1 MKTVITY
8 GTYDL
13 LHYGHLRLLER
24 AKALGDY
31 LIVAVTSDDFDRTR
45 GKINV
50 QQSLAE
56 RVAAVRETGLADQI
70 IVEEYEGQKI
80 DDIKRYGVDI
90 FTVGSDWVGKFDYLN
105 EYCKVVYLERT
116 EGVSSSDIR
125 SKNRELKMGIIGD
138 MPDFINKIQQEDKY
152 VNGVEITGICTE
164 DVSKFNDNIQ
174 KLDII
179 TKDYK
184 ELIEKTD
191 AVYIKSEQEQ
201 HYEHVKEALSKKK
214 SVLCESPIALNEK
227 QCKELFDIAKK
238 NNCVLMDAIRTAY
251 STAYSRLLL
260 LVKSG
265 KIGNVVS
272 IEATCTNM
280 KYKDRSKSLLDWG
293 ANALLPIF
301 QILGTNYKDKTIITK
316 YKDKAK
322 KEDCYTQINFLYDN
336 ATATIK
342 VAENAKSEGSLII
355 TGTEGYVYV
364 PAPWWKMDYFE
375 IRYENQENNKRYFYQ
390 LDGEGIR
397 YELVAFARASQDG
410 KTNYSYVTEEES
422 ITICKVM
429 EDYLGGDVVEI

>member
-1 MKTVITY
+1 
-8 GTYDL
+8 
-13 LHYGHLRLLER
+13 
-24 AKALGDY
+24 
-31 LIVAVTSDDFDRTR
+31 
-45 GKINV
+45 
-50 QQSLAE
+50 
-56 RVAAVRETGLADQI
+56 
-70 IVEEYEGQKI
+70 
-80 DDIKRYGVDI
+80 
-90 FTVGSDWVGKFDYLN
+90 
-105 EYCKVVYLERT
+105 
-116 EGVSSSDIR
+116 
-125 SKNRELKMGIIGD
+125 
-138 MPDFINKIQQEDKY
+138 
-152 VNGVEITGICTE
+152 
-164 DVSKFNDNIQ
+164 
-174 KLDII
+174 
-179 TKDYK
+179 
-184 ELIEKTD
+184 
-191 AVYIKSEQEQ
+191 
-201 HYEHVKEALSKKK
+201 
-214 SVLCESPIALNEK
+214 
-227 QCKELFDIAKK
+227 
-238 NNCVLMDAIRTAY
+238 MDAIRTAY

-272 IEATCTNM
+272 MEATCTNM

-301 QILGTNYKDKTIITK
+301 QILGTNYKNKTIITK

-322 KEDCYTQINFLYDN
+322 KEDYYTQINFLYDN

-422 ITICKVM
+422 IAICKVM
-429 EDYLGGDVVEI
+429 EDYLSGDVVEI